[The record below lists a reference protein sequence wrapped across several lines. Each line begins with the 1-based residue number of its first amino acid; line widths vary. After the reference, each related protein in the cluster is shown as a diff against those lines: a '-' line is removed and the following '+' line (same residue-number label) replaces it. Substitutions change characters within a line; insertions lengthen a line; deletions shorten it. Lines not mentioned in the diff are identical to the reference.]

1 MIFSFQCCL
10 TDYIRFPDK
19 LWPSISNVLWRQIA
33 IDSQRLN
40 ISIIP
45 DRDDDEEGEDDQAHV
60 EGLQFLAERDMRS
73 LHRVS
78 VRAANDPSVFTITRP
93 SLMSFASA
101 SQFP

>member
-1 MIFSFQCCL
+1 M
-10 TDYIRFPDK
+10 
-19 LWPSISNVLWRQIA
+19 
-33 IDSQRLN
+33 
-40 ISIIP
+40 IP

-93 SLMSFASA
+93 SLMTFTSA
-101 SQFP
+101 SQFPYLVGVFITVSSSKLRRSSVVL

>member
-1 MIFSFQCCL
+1 MIFN
-10 TDYIRFPDK
+10 FPALFDWLYSVPFDQ

-33 IDSQRLN
+33 IDSQKLN

-45 DRDDDEEGEDDQAHV
+45 DRDDDDDEGEDDQAHV

-78 VRAANDPSVFTITRP
+78 VTAANNPSVFTIPRP
-93 SLMSFASA
+93 SLITFA
-101 SQFP
+101 

>member
-1 MIFSFQCCL
+1 M
-10 TDYIRFPDK
+10 T
-19 LWPSISNVLWRQIA
+19 
-33 IDSQRLN
+33 LN

-78 VRAANDPSVFTITRP
+78 VRAANDQ
-93 SLMSFASA
+93 SLMTFSSA
-101 SQFP
+101 SQFPYLVGVFIKVSASKLRRSSGRPS